1 MRPVKKVEVDHK
13 HVRLRVVLLVLCI
26 LVAVFALWHGFHL
39 LVSKQPGWQTVEIS
53 SDTRNCSGDFTLQY
67 YLSGGVNQEYRQV
80 VAVYEQACT
89 DAYRYFHTDGELGT
103 IVPNTPVEVS
113 SVLYQALEQ
122 IQSSG
127 NRCIY
132 LAPVC
137 SEYRRMFLCDNEAEA
152 AIYDP
157 QQNEEI
163 AQQIA
168 ELAAWCN
175 DPDVIDLKLLG
186 DNRVELKVTGQ
197 YLLYTQEFPPD
208 SYLDFGWMTNAF
220 VADYLAQQLTEHGL
234 TKGYLASFD
243 GFTRNLYAG
252 SESFSL
258 NIFDKQGAAIDKPAV
273 LTYQGPMSLA
283 VLRNYPMTEQDR
295 WQYFAFSDGH
305 ITTAMVDPADGVS
318 KSAVN
323 SLVVYSPTESCAT
336 LALEAAPL
344 YLQES
349 WSDDAM
355 TALKAGSIYGI
366 WSQGKTLYHTEPSAV
381 LTVTDSGYTVKEK

>member
-26 LVAVFALWHGFHL
+26 LVAAFALGHGIHL
-39 LVSKQPGWQTVEIS
+39 LFNKQPGWQTVEIS

-67 YLSGGVNQEYRQV
+67 YLSGGVNEEYRRV
-80 VAVYEQACT
+80 VAVYGQACA
-89 DAYRYFHTDGELGT
+89 DAYRYFSTDGELGT
-103 IVPNTPVEVS
+103 IVPNTPVEIS
-113 SVLYQALEQ
+113 PVLYQALEK
-122 IQSSG
+122 IKSSG

-132 LAPVC
+132 LAPVY
-137 SEYRRMFLCDNEAEA
+137 SEYRRMFLCENEAEA

-175 DPDVIDLKLLG
+175 DPAVIDLVLLG
-186 DNRVELKVTGQ
+186 DNKVELKVTGQ
-197 YLLYTQEFPPD
+197 YLQYMQGADT
-208 SYLDFGWMTNAF
+208 YLDLGWMKNAF
-220 VADYLAQQLTEHGL
+220 VADYLAQQLTEQGL

-243 GFTRNLYAG
+243 GFTRAL
-252 SESFSL
+252 SEESLSL
-258 NIFDKQGAAIDKPAV
+258 NIFDRQGTTIHKPAV

-283 VLRNYPMTEQDR
+283 VLRDYPMTEQDR
-295 WQYFAFSDGH
+295 WQYFTFSDGH
-305 ITTAMVDPADGVS
+305 ITTAMVDPADGVG

-323 SLVVYSPTESCAT
+323 TLTVYSPAKSCAE
-336 LALEAAPL
+336 LVLQAAKL

-349 WSDDAM
+349 WSADAM
-355 TALKAGSIYGI
+355 TALKAEKIYGI
-366 WSQGKTLYHTEPSAV
+366 WSEGKTLYHTGPSAV
-381 LTVTDSGYTVKEK
+381 LTVTDSGYTVK

>member
-26 LVAVFALWHGFHL
+26 LVAVFALGHGIHL
-39 LVSKQPGWQTVEIS
+39 MISKQPGWQTVEIS

-67 YLSGGVNQEYRQV
+67 YLPGGVNEEYRRA

-89 DAYRYFHTDGELGT
+89 DAYRYFNTDGELGT
-103 IVPNTPVEVS
+103 IVPNTPVKIS
-113 SVLYQALEQ
+113 PVLYQALEK

-132 LAPVC
+132 LAPVY

-175 DPDVIDLKLLG
+175 DPAVIDLTLLG
-186 DNRVELKVTGQ
+186 DNTVELKVTGEYLQ
-197 YLLYTQEFPPD
+197 YMQDADT
-208 SYLDFGWMTNAF
+208 YLDFGWMKNAF
-220 VADYLAQQLTEHGL
+220 VADYLAQQLTDNGL

-243 GFTRNLYAG
+243 GFTRNLTTG

-258 NIFDKQGAAIDKPAV
+258 NIFDRQGTAIYKPAV

-283 VLRNYPMTEQDR
+283 VLRNYPMTDQDR
-295 WQYFAFSDGH
+295 WQYFTFSDGH

-336 LALEAAPL
+336 IALKAAPL

-355 TALKAGSIYGI
+355 TALKAGKIYGI
-366 WSQGKTLYHTEPSAV
+366 WSDGKTLYHTEPSAV